1 MIDYDCTDRRIIYLE
16 CFRSYC
22 INHRPKQKIDE
33 QVLKQAA
40 AVDVMC
46 YICYDKVNT
55 NDFVKTLW
63 APCCKKDAW
72 FHRICVQVNLI
83 YYKELNLIDVR

>member
-1 MIDYDCTDRRIIYLE
+1 LTDRCMIAITMTLNNLN

-22 INHRPKQKIDE
+22 VNHRPKQKIDD
-33 QVLKQAA
+33 QILKQIVP
-40 AVDVMC
+40 VDNIVC
-46 YICYDKVNT
+46 YICYDKVDT

-72 FHRICVQVNLI
+72 FHRNCVQVNFF
-83 YYKELNLIDVR
+83 